1 MINDI
6 KLKNLTMN
14 EKQKT
19 SKGKFLS
26 LILRHQ
32 PETIGLTLDEAGW
45 ASVDELL
52 AKLAAHKKP
61 LSRAELEELVIT
73 NNKQRYSFNADQTKI
88 RANQGHSL
96 PTVDLGLEPLEPPA
110 ILYHGTA
117 SRFVEVILQEGLTP
131 RSRQHVHLS
140 KDTETATQV
149 GMRHG
154 KPVILLV
161 DAQQMQLDRFEFYC
175 SANSVWLTEKVPAIY
190 LKIV

>member
-1 MINDI
+1 
-6 KLKNLTMN
+6 MN

-32 PETIGLTLDEAGW
+32 PETIGLNLDEAGW
-45 ASVDELL
+45 ALVDELL
-52 AKLAAHKKP
+52 AKLAMHKKP

-96 PTVDLGLEPLEPPA
+96 PTIDLGLTPLEPPA

-117 SRFVEVILQEGLTP
+117 SRFVKLILQEGLTP

-161 DAQQMQLDRFEFYC
+161 NAQQMQLDGFEFYC